1 MLSKSDDN
9 FDFLSEI
16 RKGNI
21 YRLLYPD
28 EIAGL
33 AIIWL
38 HNGIL
43 NNTFPERVFK
53 ESDIHRAL
61 EIVSVKS
68 DAKDKNTPWEKYNA
82 IISDLQEYFLRYD
95 DEKRVYAFKEYAYD
109 FCNRAFEIL
118 KANFDP
124 TKIEKICVDL
134 RRKLEK
140 IKEEKEFK
148 YWFEI
153 DFDVF
158 KPLLKSQIDFLDR
171 QIDKSVSELRFKT
184 NSPETKITEKLRDID
199 TQFEKVRRQNI
210 ELRAA
215 FKEIDNIKEILETK
229 VLSEENQEIG
239 NRVFEALSFFR
250 EMNYNLTL
258 IDIRLD
264 RVQPK
269 IKQLFSTLNRPFFN
283 ARVETFLRI
292 LLEKSTIDNDASKK
306 RIIFPGNIPT
316 PVIYDITPNF
326 TIFERRKELFPVQ
339 RKDRVV
345 YHENDKN
352 RENAFN
358 LSRTKIEQQ
367 DKITKLVEEIESEL
381 EKKGKL
387 PFAPIFFDILKENEN
402 GFDLAVNLTHRL
414 IYESNIRDSWS
425 ISISDN
431 IVASKLFNHIAL
443 CNMNLIY
450 RKRKIEIS

>member
-1 MLSKSDDN
+1 MLPKSDDN
-9 FDFLSEI
+9 FDFLTEI
-16 RKGNI
+16 QKKNI

-43 NNTFPERVFK
+43 NNTFPNRVFK
-53 ESDIHRAL
+53 ESDIHTAL
-61 EIVSVKS
+61 EVVSAKS
-68 DAKDKNTPWEKYNA
+68 DGKDKNTPWERYNI

-134 RRKLEK
+134 RRRLENA
-140 IKEEKEFK
+140 KEEREFK

-153 DFDVF
+153 EFDLF
-158 KPLLKSQIDFLDR
+158 KPQLKNQIDFLDR

-184 NSPETKITEKLRDID
+184 NSPEAKITEKLKDID
-199 TQFEKVRRQNI
+199 IQFEKVRKQNI

-229 VLSEENQEIG
+229 VLREENQEIG
-239 NRVFEALSFFR
+239 NRVFEAISFFR
-250 EMNYNLTL
+250 EMNYTLNL
-258 IDIRLD
+258 IDVRLD

-283 ARVETFLRI
+283 ARVETFLRF
-292 LLEKSTIDNDASKK
+292 LLEKSTVDSDASKK
-306 RIIFPGNIPT
+306 RLIFPGNIPPPIMHGT
-316 PVIYDITPNF
+316 VPNF
-326 TIFERRKELFPVQ
+326 TIFERRKELFPAQ
-339 RKDRVV
+339 RKDRVR
-345 YHENDKN
+345 YQENDKN

-367 DKITKLVEEIESEL
+367 DKITKLIEEIEYEL
-381 EKKGKL
+381 EKKGEL
-387 PFAPIFFDILKENEN
+387 SFAPIFFGVLKENEN
-402 GFDLAVNLTHRL
+402 GFDLAVNLAHRL

-450 RKRKIEIS
+450 RKRKIGIS